1 MINELKEKFNDNYR
15 KVILF
20 LFINYI
26 LMSFILVCIYFNSIK
41 YALLLC
47 LINGIN
53 IVWLEHK
60 WKVNVKLKGTI
71 YRRIVDY
78 PLCFIYIII
87 FVFLTTE

>member
-1 MINELKEKFNDNYR
+1 
-15 KVILF
+15 
-20 LFINYI
+20 
-26 LMSFILVCIYFNSIK
+26 MSFVLLCIYFNSIE

-71 YRRIVDY
+71 YRRFVDYY

-87 FVFLTTE
+87 FVFLTAEYLESSTKGEKENE